1 MKVILKNRLVNDQ
14 ILATVGAEVSA
25 LLNTRPLTYLSVDP
39 VDPDPLTP
47 NHFLHAGARP
57 YTPLR
62 FVDIAST
69 SAPEKQFKYSQE
81 VVEHFWW
88 RWPMDYIPP
97 LTCRRKWHG
106 ESESVA
112 VGNIVIVAND
122 FNPRGQW
129 PLALVE
135 LSGWCG

>member
-47 NHFLHAGARP
+47 NHFLHAGTRP

-81 VVEHFWW
+81 VVEHR
-88 RWPMDYIPP
+88 RWIIS
-97 LTCRRKWHG
+97 LHLRVE
-106 ESESVA
+106 ESGMVRVNLS
-112 VGNIVIVAND
+112 
-122 FNPRGQW
+122 QW
-129 PLALVE
+129 ATL
-135 LSGWCG
+135 